1 MPEDKPVGN
10 GWNEYKKLVL
20 SEMDT
25 MEEYRKESR
34 SDSKDMRLLIT
45 NVEVRLT
52 NKIDAINVKMN
63 SVDRT
68 VAGLQVKAGIW
79 GLGGGV
85 VAALTALGIWLVQQ
99 AMSMPH

>member
-1 MPEDKPVGN
+1 MSEEKYPIGN

-20 SEMDT
+20 NEMDT

-45 NVEVRLT
+45 NLEIRLVD
-52 NKIDAINVKMN
+52 KIA

-79 GLGGGV
+79 GLGGGLI
-85 VAALTALGIWLVQQ
+85 AALTVIGMWLVQQ
-99 AMSMPH
+99 ASAAH

>member
-1 MPEDKPVGN
+1 MSEEKYSIGN

-20 SEMDT
+20 NEMDT

-45 NVEVRLT
+45 NLEIRLVD
-52 NKIDAINVKMN
+52 KIA

-79 GLGGGV
+79 GLGGGLI
-85 VAALTALGIWLVQQ
+85 AALTVIGMWLVQQ
-99 AMSMPH
+99 ASAAH